1 MSPTELSRV
10 TSVVYCQEAK
20 QLLDEFAATVQE
32 LVQLHQQ
39 QFLAV
44 VAGDPDGSRF
54 DDLIHMANEKKHQA
68 KYAYLRHLEA
78 HGCSTFDGSDAH

>member
-1 MSPTELSRV
+1 VSLKESSGV
-10 TSVVYCQEAK
+10 TSLVYCEQARK
-20 QLLDEFAATVQE
+20 LLDEFAATVEE

-39 QFLAV
+39 QFHAV
-44 VAGDPDGSRF
+44 VAGDPDSSRF

-78 HGCSTFDGSDAH
+78 HGCSTYDGTHQK